1 MGNTWK
7 NILEHGKA
15 AAGVVAD
22 KTSEV
27 VDAAG
32 KKAVQ
37 LKEEASIE
45 SQIHKLTK
53 RLEECYMEAGEQ
65 AYSLRQQLPAGHSI
79 QKIFD
84 EIQQNIADILQLKE
98 DLDAVNGVW
107 TCPNCNERCDPDTK
121 FCPQCATPNKPR

>member
-45 SQIHKLTK
+45 SQGIQSKK
-53 RLEECYMEAGEQ
+53 
-65 AYSLRQQLPAGHSI
+65 SLMKFS
-79 QKIFD
+79 KISPIFY
-84 EIQQNIADILQLKE
+84 N
-98 DLDAVNGVW
+98 
-107 TCPNCNERCDPDTK
+107 
-121 FCPQCATPNKPR
+121 